1 MNGVKV
7 ASDADLQSLVATYLK
22 IGGGNV
28 IYVNG
33 NTVTTNITTSSLS
46 TGQLNTSNKYI
57 QIIDEDAL

>member
-1 MNGVKV
+1 MNGVNV

-33 NTVTTNITTSSLS
+33 NSVTTNITSNTL
-46 TGQLNTSNKYI
+46 QVANLNTTDKYI
-57 QIIDEDAL
+57 QIIDEDAV